1 MKKLNSNQK
10 EIAFRAVCAFFSLVI
25 MYALVLIISYQKE
38 LEKLESV
45 SPYNGSV
52 FSTVQIWNDETG
64 KWDTYQ
70 GYLDFDIG
78 LYGEWKYEV
87 NGLEAVLTGS
97 RYIGSVA
104 SDGTGSKTELSEF
117 AIKTG
122 GFEHEK

>member
-1 MKKLNSNQK
+1 MKKLNGNQK
-10 EIAFRAVCAFFSLVI
+10 ENVYLAACAFFSLVI
-25 MYALVLIISYQKE
+25 MYALVLIISYQRE

-87 NGLEAVLTGS
+87 NGLEAVLTES
-97 RYIGSVA
+97 RYIGSA
-104 SDGTGSKTELSEF
+104 SSDGTETELSEF
-117 AIKTG
+117 ATKTG

>member
-1 MKKLNSNQK
+1 MKTLNGNQK
-10 EIAFRAVCAFFSLVI
+10 ENAYLATCAFFSLVI
-25 MYALVLIISYQKE
+25 MYALVLIISYQRE
-38 LEKLESV
+38 LEKLESENL
-45 SPYNGSV
+45 YNGSV

-87 NGLEAVLTGS
+87 NGLEAVLTES
-97 RYIGSVA
+97 RYIGSA
-104 SDGTGSKTELSEF
+104 TSDGTENKTELSEF
-117 AIKTG
+117 ATKTG